1 MGIRKA
7 LSKESIVNG
16 IKSLGKLR
24 IKISH
29 SSIMV
34 ISALMLIL
42 FVAFTIRILPLR
54 WEIAPEK
61 STLLL
66 SEFDPY
72 YQYSLAKYMVEN
84 GLFAPYMPPGWIDHQ
99 RWYPDGI
106 NMAQSYP
113 SLPMTA
119 AFLYNIVS
127 MLGVNIDLM
136 SFCALFPA
144 IMGTL
149 ACLIIYFV
157 GKDIGGA
164 SIGLL
169 SALFLALSPSYIQ
182 RTSIGFFD
190 DETIGIVALLLFMYM
205 FLKSLEDDR
214 PLNSTMK
221 YAIGSGLALGY
232 FISGW
237 GAAFYP
243 IGLTALFVL
252 VLIVLKRYSQRL
264 LLSYTVTFGLGL
276 FIAIN
281 VPYLSVG
288 YLTASA
294 IIPVAGVF
302 LLLCV
307 AEILRNIASTR
318 LRLIF
323 TVVFICALIVGFAFL
338 WQYGYLGS
346 KFISVINPFARAESP
361 LVESVAE
368 HRISA
373 WGSIYYEFG
382 IGIIFF
388 IVGLY
393 FLVRKPTNKNLFI
406 ILFGI
411 TSLYFACSMVRLLVL
426 MAPAFSLVATS
437 GVVGVL
443 RPFYTLLKEP
453 PKPVAKKKYGLEHVG
468 KEFSGTAIFL
478 IFLILMT
485 NFAFSPQSGGVPKVY
500 RQAYT
505 PTTISAGS
513 LPVTP
518 NEPVREWIDMLSWLR
533 SNLGPKPIGEKVVCS
548 WWDYGYWL
556 SIIGNVTSLADNATI
571 NGTQIENIGFIFM
584 ANETDALKMLKLYD
598 AKYILVFTTFYSVGI
613 SSGGTTF
620 PAGTWAGYGDEGKW
634 MWMARISGKA
644 ESRFKIGDTNGDGI
658 TDVNGLIDANSTWVD
673 ESKFG
678 RYDNETNRWAWN
690 AFGMQ
695 STIYKLMA
703 WGKHQWCEQQL
714 GTGQDPEASKWSE
727 NGLTAEDIQPKYFE
741 IAYFAG
747 LDLTQAK
754 SRSYSYI
761 VPLVCLY
768 KINWEKYYADY
779 PNA

>member
-1 MGIRKA
+1 MNPMDIREVI
-7 LSKESIVNG
+7 SKESIVNG

-24 IKISH
+24 IRISH
-29 SSIMV
+29 GSIIT
-34 ISALMLIL
+34 ISALLLIL
-42 FVAFTIRILPLR
+42 FIAFTIRILPMR

-61 STLLL
+61 NTLLL

-72 YQYSLAKYMVEN
+72 YQYSLTKYMVEN
-84 GLFAPYMPPGWIDHQ
+84 GLLAPYIPPGWIDYQ

-106 NMAQSYP
+106 NMSQSYP

-119 AFLYNIVS
+119 AFLYDIIS
-127 MLGVNIDLM
+127 MLGVKIDLM

-157 GKDIGGA
+157 GKDIGGS

-182 RTSIGFFD
+182 RTSLGFFD
-190 DETIGIVALLLFMYM
+190 DETIGIVALLLFMYL
-205 FLKSLEDDR
+205 FLKSIEDDR
-214 PLNSTMK
+214 PLNSTLK

-243 IGLTALFVL
+243 IGLTALFVF
-252 VLIVLKRYSQRL
+252 VLILIKRYSQRL
-264 LLSYTVTFGLGL
+264 LLSYAVTFGLGL
-276 FIAIN
+276 FIAVN
-281 VPYLSVG
+281 VPYLSLG

-302 LLLCV
+302 VLLCV
-307 AEILRNIASTR
+307 AEILRNITSTKMR
-318 LRLIF
+318 VTFGII
-323 TVVFICALIVGFAFL
+323 FICVLIGGFAFL
-338 WQYGYLGS
+338 WQFGYLGGIAG
-346 KFISVINPFARAESP
+346 KFISVINPFAREESP
-361 LVESVAE
+361 LIESVAE

-388 IVGLY
+388 IAGLY
-393 FLVRKPTNKNLFI
+393 FLIRNPTNKNIFI

-426 MAPAFSLVATS
+426 MAPAFGLVASS
-437 GVVGVL
+437 GVLGVL
-443 RPFYTLLKEP
+443 NPFYTLFKEP
-453 PKPVAKKKYGLEHVG
+453 PKLVTKRKYGLEHVG

-513 LPVTP
+513 LAIAP
-518 NEPVREWIDMLSWLR
+518 NEPVKEWLDMLSWLR

-556 SIIGNVTSLADNATI
+556 SLLGNVTSLADNATI
-571 NGTQIENIGFIFM
+571 NTTQIENIGFIFM

-598 AKYILVFTTFYSVGI
+598 ADYILVFVTITSDG
-613 SSGGTTF
+613 
-620 PAGTWAGYGDEGKW
+620 PLANAGGDEGKW
-634 MWMARISGKA
+634 VWMAQISGV
-644 ESRFKIGDTNGDGI
+644 SRRRFIEGGFIDEDLMWTSSFEQVRAMFGNYTLGYNWTDTNNNNQVDQGE
-658 TDVNGLIDANSTWVD
+658 LIDVGEGQN
-673 ESKFG
+673 
-678 RYDNETNRWAWN
+678 
-690 AFGMQ
+690 
-695 STIYKLMA
+695 STIYKLMHYA
-703 WGKHQWCEQQL
+703 RERWLQEQKGSSQSTVQL
-714 GTGQDPEASKWSE
+714 TYFKEAY
-727 NGLTAEDIQPKYFE
+727 I
-741 IAYFAG
+741 AG
-747 LDLTQAK
+747 LKNDGSK
-754 SRSYSYI
+754 YGYNI

-768 KINWEKYYADY
+768 KIDWEKYYTDY
-779 PNA
+779 PNT

>member
-1 MGIRKA
+1 MGIREA
-7 LSKESIVNG
+7 LSKERIING

-24 IKISH
+24 VRMNH
-29 SSIMV
+29 SSMITL
-34 ISALMLIL
+34 SALLLIL
-42 FVAFTIRILPLR
+42 FVAFAIRILPLR
-54 WEIAPEK
+54 WEIARGGDN
-61 STLLL
+61 LLL

-84 GLFAPYMPPGWIDHQ
+84 GLFAPYMPPGWVDHQ

-106 NMAQSYP
+106 NMSQSYP

-119 AFLYNIVS
+119 AFLYNIIS
-127 MLGVNIDLM
+127 MVGINIDLM

-157 GKDIGGA
+157 GKDIGG
-164 SIGLL
+164 SSLGLL

-182 RTSIGFFD
+182 RTSLGFFD

-205 FLKSLEDDR
+205 FLKSLEDGR

-221 YAIGSGLALGY
+221 YAVGSGLALGY

-243 IGLTALFVL
+243 IGLTTLFVL
-252 VLIVLKRYSQRL
+252 VLILIRRYSQRL

-281 VPYLSVG
+281 VPYLSLN

-302 LLLCV
+302 VLLCA
-307 AEILRNIASTR
+307 AEILRNITSTR
-318 LRLIF
+318 MRVTFAIL
-323 TVVFICALIVGFAFL
+323 FICALVGGFAFL
-338 WQYGYLGS
+338 WQSGFLGS
-346 KFISVINPFARAESP
+346 IAGKFLSVINPFARAESP
-361 LVESVAE
+361 LIESVAE

-388 IVGLY
+388 IAGLY
-393 FLVRKPTNKNLFI
+393 FLVRNPTNKNLFI

-411 TSLYFACSMVRLLVL
+411 TSLYFASSMVRLLVL

-437 GVVGVL
+437 GVLGVL
-443 RPFYTLLKEP
+443 KPFYTLLKEP
-453 PKPVAKKKYGLEHVG
+453 PKVITKRKYGLEHVG

-478 IFLILMT
+478 IFLILVT

-513 LPVTP
+513 LPIAP
-518 NEPVREWIDMLSWLR
+518 NEPVKEWLDMLSWLK
-533 SNLGPKPIGEKVVCS
+533 SNLGSKPISEKVVCS

-556 SIIGNVTSLADNATI
+556 SLIGNVTSLADNATI
-571 NGTQIENIGFIFM
+571 NNTQIENIGFIFM
-584 ANETDALKMLKLYD
+584 ANETNSLKILRLYN
-598 AKYILVFTTFYSVGI
+598 AKYILVFVTI
-613 SSGGTTF
+613 SSDGGLAN
-620 PAGTWAGYGDEGKW
+620 AGGDEGKW
-634 MWMARISGKA
+634 VWMAQISGV
-644 ESRFKIGDTNGDGI
+644 SRNRF
-658 TDVNGLIDANSTWVD
+658 VNGGFIDEASMWTSNFEQVRAMFGNYTLGYHWNDANNNNRVD
-673 ESKFG
+673 DGEQI
-678 RYDNETNRWAWN
+678 AVN
-690 AFGMQ
+690 AGQ
-695 STIYKLMA
+695 NSTIYKLMHYA
-703 WGKHQWCEQQL
+703 RERWLQEQGKGGSPTVQL
-714 GTGQDPEASKWSE
+714 TYFKEAY
-727 NGLTAEDIQPKYFE
+727 I
-741 IAYFAG
+741 AG
-747 LDLTQAK
+747 LANDGSK
-754 SRSYSYI
+754 YGYSVI
-761 VPLVCLY
+761 PLVALY
-768 KINWEKYYADY
+768 EVDWEKYYADY